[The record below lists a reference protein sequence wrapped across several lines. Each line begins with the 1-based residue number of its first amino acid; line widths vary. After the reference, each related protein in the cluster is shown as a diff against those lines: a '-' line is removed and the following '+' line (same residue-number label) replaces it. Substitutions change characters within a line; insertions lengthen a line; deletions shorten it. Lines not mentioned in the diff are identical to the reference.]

1 MGNNMKLGLKLS
13 KFSLDSDNL
22 YKRGVRH
29 FQLRV
34 YTSNKQ
40 ARKVV
45 KKQIN
50 SEFIQIDYSFQI
62 GHRIFHQG
70 LNLKL

>member
-1 MGNNMKLGLKLS
+1 MRVVGLKLS

-34 YTSNKQ
+34 YTQVTNKEG
-40 ARKVV
+40 RLVV

-50 SEFIQIDYSFQI
+50 SEFIQIDNSFQI